1 MDSNLEKLITDK
13 DNWHGRNP
21 PFCPNLEEVEIYKKL
36 TKDQHPICLF
46 GVTKELGDL
55 CDFAIDLNPVPYPKF
70 TVKANW
76 FDIKNQF
83 INCIIGDGV
92 VNLYGNELIEHVS
105 TISKT
110 FVARVFMKKL
120 DGMKYAKFFPTDFP
134 TASKVIITQPDVAV
148 VQWNFS

>member
-83 INCIIGDGV
+83 INCIVGDGV
-92 VNLYGNELIEHVS
+92 FNLYGDELLQHVS

-110 FVARVFMKKL
+110 FVTRVFMKKL

-134 TASKVIITQPDVAV
+134 KASTVIMTQPNIAIVRWD
-148 VQWNFS
+148 FS